1 MTYSRQNHL
10 ENLALAYEHDDAYA
24 DLPID
29 PAIVDEIARIKL
41 VLCGDTTT
49 GVLEDC
55 SYIYVDPDYEGS
67 LSPGQQRLYEVLL
80 ALQETSIYTI
90 TTLGKLA
97 QSLELEHPMAC
108 GKRLENL
115 QSLGAISGF
124 KAY

>member
-10 ENLALAYEHDDAYA
+10 ENLALTYEHDDAYA

-29 PAIVDEIARIKL
+29 PAIVEEIARIKL

-55 SYIYVDPDYEGS
+55 SYIFVDPDYEGN

-97 QSLELEHPMAC
+97 QGLGLEHPMAC

-124 KAY
+124 KAH